1 MEGTLNIRKSD
12 TEMFV
17 REISK
22 ESPEYPQKLLHYE
35 GMPEI
40 LYVRGTLP
48 DPRRPAVA
56 IVGARAASP
65 YGRMQA
71 FRYARRLSEEGVQI
85 LSGMAYGIDTEA
97 HRGALEGEGGTW
109 AVLGNGVDICYPS
122 GNRALYQRILREK
135 CGILSEQP
143 TGTRAR
149 NYFFPARNR
158 IISGLA
164 DLVVIV
170 EAREK
175 SGSLITAQWA
185 LDQGKS
191 VFAIP
196 GPVTEELSMGC
207 NKLIYD
213 GAGIAYT
220 PEILL
225 RELGIDCKKIV
236 KVKTKNEL
244 GLATDL
250 KLVYSCLD
258 LQPKSVEFLIQK
270 TGLSPEKVGGLL
282 LELKISGLAREI
294 GRHYYVK
301 TT

>member
-12 TEMFV
+12 TEMSV

-149 NYFFPARNR
+149 NYFFRSR
-158 IISGLA
+158 
-164 DLVVIV
+164 
-170 EAREK
+170 
-175 SGSLITAQWA
+175 T
-185 LDQGKS
+185 
-191 VFAIP
+191 
-196 GPVTEELSMGC
+196 ELSA
-207 NKLIYD
+207 D
-213 GAGIAYT
+213 WR
-220 PEILL
+220 ILL
-225 RELGIDCKKIV
+225 
-236 KVKTKNEL
+236 
-244 GLATDL
+244 
-250 KLVYSCLD
+250 
-258 LQPKSVEFLIQK
+258 
-270 TGLSPEKVGGLL
+270 
-282 LELKISGLAREI
+282 
-294 GRHYYVK
+294 
-301 TT
+301 

>member
-1 MEGTLNIRKSD
+1 MEETLRKKKKESEWAIRKI
-12 TEMFV
+12 F
-17 REISK
+17 K
-22 ESPEYPQKLLHYE
+22 NSPDYPKKLLHYE
-35 GMPEI
+35 NMPEK
-40 LYVRGTLP
+40 LYLRGTLP
-48 DPRRPAVA
+48 DPGRPSVA

-65 YGRMQA
+65 YGRIQA
-71 FRYARRLSEEGVQI
+71 FRYAKRLSEEGVQI
-85 LSGMAYGIDTEA
+85 ISGMAYGIDTEA
-97 HRGALEGEGGTW
+97 HRGALEGTGGTW
-109 AVLGNGVDICYPS
+109 AVLGNGVDICYPA
-122 GNRALYQRILREK
+122 GNRALYQRILRSGY
-135 CGILSEQP
+135 GILGEQP
-143 TGTRAR
+143 PGMQAR

-164 DLVVIV
+164 DLVLIV

-185 LDQGKS
+185 LDQGKP

-196 GPVTEELSMGC
+196 GAVTEELSMGC
-207 NKLIYD
+207 HKLIYD

-225 RELGIDCKKIV
+225 RELGLDCEKIV

-258 LQPKSVEFLIQK
+258 LQPKSMEFLIQK
-270 TGLSPEKVGGLL
+270 TGLPPEKVGSLL

-294 GRHYYVK
+294 GRHYYIK

>member
-122 GNRALYQRILREK
+122 GNRALISEFCEKNVVYSVNSRRGREQEIIFFRQETELSADWRIL
-135 CGILSEQP
+135 L
-143 TGTRAR
+143 
-149 NYFFPARNR
+149 
-158 IISGLA
+158 
-164 DLVVIV
+164 
-170 EAREK
+170 
-175 SGSLITAQWA
+175 
-185 LDQGKS
+185 
-191 VFAIP
+191 
-196 GPVTEELSMGC
+196 
-207 NKLIYD
+207 
-213 GAGIAYT
+213 
-220 PEILL
+220 
-225 RELGIDCKKIV
+225 
-236 KVKTKNEL
+236 
-244 GLATDL
+244 
-250 KLVYSCLD
+250 
-258 LQPKSVEFLIQK
+258 
-270 TGLSPEKVGGLL
+270 
-282 LELKISGLAREI
+282 
-294 GRHYYVK
+294 
-301 TT
+301 

>member
-185 LDQGKS
+185 LDQGKA
-191 VFAIP
+191 VFAVP
-196 GPVTEELSMGC
+196 GPVNEEGAVICAVNLHWGYVELEKELEKLTGLTVKAGNDANVAALGEMWKGGGAGYHNVVMVTLGTGVGESLSM
-207 NKLIYD
+207 
-213 GAGIAYT
+213 
-220 PEILL
+220 E
-225 RELGIDCKKIV
+225 R
-236 KVKTKNEL
+236 
-244 GLATDL
+244 
-250 KLVYSCLD
+250 S
-258 LQPKSVEFLIQK
+258 
-270 TGLSPEKVGGLL
+270 
-282 LELKISGLAREI
+282 
-294 GRHYYVK
+294 
-301 TT
+301 

>member
-1 MEGTLNIRKSD
+1 MEGIPDNRKNK
-12 TEMFV
+12 TEMPI
-17 REISK
+17 REISCD
-22 ESPEYPQKLLHYE
+22 SMEYPKKLLNYE
-35 GMPEI
+35 GMPEK
-40 LYVRGTLP
+40 LYVRGKLP
-48 DPRRPAVA
+48 DPERPSVA
-56 IVGARAASP
+56 IVGARAAST
-65 YGRMQA
+65 YGRIQA
-71 FRYARRLSEEGVQI
+71 FRYARRLSEAGVQI

-97 HRGALEGEGGTW
+97 HKGALEGRSGTW
-109 AVLGNGVDICYPS
+109 AVLANGVDICYPA
-122 GNRALYQRILREK
+122 GNRALYQRILREDG
-135 CGILSEQP
+135 GILGEQP
-143 TGTRAR
+143 PGVRAR

-164 DLVVIV
+164 DLVLIV

-185 LDQGKS
+185 LDQGKA
-191 VFAIP
+191 VFALP
-196 GPVTEELSMGC
+196 GPVNEELSMGC

-220 PEILL
+220 PEVLL
-225 RELGIDCKKIV
+225 HELGIDCEKIV
-236 KVKTKNEL
+236 KRKTKNEL

-258 LQPKSVEFLIQK
+258 LQPKSMEFLIQK
-270 TGLSPEKVGGLL
+270 TGLSPEKTGSLL

-301 TT
+301 AT

>member
-109 AVLGNGVDICYPS
+109 AVLGNGVDICYP
-122 GNRALYQRILREK
+122 
-135 CGILSEQP
+135 
-143 TGTRAR
+143 
-149 NYFFPARNR
+149 
-158 IISGLA
+158 
-164 DLVVIV
+164 
-170 EAREK
+170 
-175 SGSLITAQWA
+175 
-185 LDQGKS
+185 
-191 VFAIP
+191 
-196 GPVTEELSMGC
+196 
-207 NKLIYD
+207 
-213 GAGIAYT
+213 
-220 PEILL
+220 
-225 RELGIDCKKIV
+225 
-236 KVKTKNEL
+236 
-244 GLATDL
+244 
-250 KLVYSCLD
+250 
-258 LQPKSVEFLIQK
+258 
-270 TGLSPEKVGGLL
+270 
-282 LELKISGLAREI
+282 
-294 GRHYYVK
+294 
-301 TT
+301 

>member
-122 GNRALYQRILREK
+122 GNRHFISEFCEKNVVYSVNSRRGRGQEIIFFRQETELSADWRIL
-135 CGILSEQP
+135 L
-143 TGTRAR
+143 
-149 NYFFPARNR
+149 
-158 IISGLA
+158 
-164 DLVVIV
+164 
-170 EAREK
+170 
-175 SGSLITAQWA
+175 
-185 LDQGKS
+185 
-191 VFAIP
+191 
-196 GPVTEELSMGC
+196 
-207 NKLIYD
+207 
-213 GAGIAYT
+213 
-220 PEILL
+220 
-225 RELGIDCKKIV
+225 
-236 KVKTKNEL
+236 
-244 GLATDL
+244 
-250 KLVYSCLD
+250 
-258 LQPKSVEFLIQK
+258 
-270 TGLSPEKVGGLL
+270 
-282 LELKISGLAREI
+282 
-294 GRHYYVK
+294 
-301 TT
+301 